1 MKAELHANS
10 KSGTFA
16 MPANLPPNY
25 HKAEQSYREAIAPED
40 KVEALEEMMRIIP
53 KHKGTDHM
61 RADLKKRISQHK
73 KEAQEGK
80 KKGGRASSTL
90 DKVEKEGA
98 GQAVLVGLPNT
109 GKTSI
114 IAHFTKAQVEPT
126 DYPFATFKS
135 VSGMMRFENVQ
146 IQLVD
151 LPPVSREHTEYW
163 VFSIIRNTDLV
174 LLIVDLSLPDPEEQ
188 VLELT
193 TLLEEKHLL
202 LVGGREILGPD
213 QSTTVKPTVILA
225 TKSDIPGS
233 EEGLV
238 SLTEEYGSDFPI
250 ISLSVQ
256 AKQNTETLP
265 QKIFEALH
273 VLRVYTKAPGKKPEL
288 DQPYT
293 LPVGS
298 TIIDVAEAV
307 HRDIAQNLRFARIWG
322 ANKYDGQQVKQD
334 HVVSDEDIIELH

>member
-1 MKAELHANS
+1 
-10 KSGTFA
+10 
-16 MPANLPPNY
+16 MPANLPPQY
-25 HKAEQSYREAIAPED
+25 QRAEQRYREAIAPED

-73 KEAQEGK
+73 KEAQEGGK
-80 KKGGRASSTL
+80 KQAASTL

-98 GQAVLVGLPNT
+98 GQAVLVGLPNA

-114 IAHFTKAQVEPT
+114 VAHFTKAQVEPT
-126 DYPFATFKS
+126 DYPFATFKP
-135 VSGMMRFENVQ
+135 VSGMMHFENIQ

-151 LPPVSREHTEYW
+151 LPPVSMEHTEYW
-163 VFSIIRNTDLV
+163 VFNIIRNTDLV

-202 LVGGREILGPD
+202 LAGNREISSPD
-213 QSTTVKPTVILA
+213 LSIAVKPTIILA

-256 AKQNTETLP
+256 AEQNTETLP
-265 QKIFEALH
+265 QKIFEALQ
-273 VLRVYTKAPGKKPEL
+273 VLRVYTKAPGKKPDL

-298 TIIDVAEAV
+298 TVLDVAEAV

-334 HVVSDEDIIELH
+334 HIVSDEDIVELH

>member
-1 MKAELHANS
+1 
-10 KSGTFA
+10 
-16 MPANLPPNY
+16 MPANLPPQY
-25 HKAEQSYREAIAPED
+25 HRAEQRYREAIALED

-53 KHKGTDHM
+53 KHKGTDHL
-61 RADLKKRISQHK
+61 RADLKKRLSQHK
-73 KEAQEGK
+73 KEVQEDR
-80 KKGGRASSTL
+80 KKGEGVSSTL

-98 GQAVLVGLPNT
+98 GQAVLVGLPNA

-114 IAHFTKAQVEPT
+114 IAHFTKAQVGPT

-135 VSGMMRFENVQ
+135 VSGMMHFENVQ

-151 LPPVSREHTEYW
+151 LPPVSMEHTESW
-163 VFSIIRNTDLV
+163 VFNIIRNTDLV
-174 LLIVDLSLPDPEEQ
+174 LLIVDLALPDPEEQ

-202 LVGGREILGPD
+202 LVGNRGISGPD
-213 QSTTVKPTVILA
+213 LSTAVKPTIILA

-233 EEGLV
+233 EDGLV

-250 ISLSVQ
+250 VSLSVQ
-256 AKQNTETLP
+256 AEQNTEALP
-265 QKIFEALH
+265 QKIFEALRL
-273 VLRVYTKAPGKKPEL
+273 LRVYTKAPGKKPDH

-298 TIIDVAEAV
+298 TVLDVAEAV
-307 HRDIAQNLRFARIWG
+307 HRDIAENLRFARIWG
-322 ANKYDGQQVKQD
+322 ADKYDGQQVKQD
-334 HVVSDEDIIELH
+334 HVVSDGDIIELH

>member
-1 MKAELHANS
+1 
-10 KSGTFA
+10 
-16 MPANLPPNY
+16 MPANLPPDY
-25 HKAEQSYREAIAPED
+25 HRAEQRYREAIAPED

-73 KEAQEGK
+73 KESQEGGK
-80 KKGGRASSTL
+80 KSGRTSTL

-98 GQAVLVGLPNT
+98 GQTVLVGLPNT

-114 IAHFTKAQVEPT
+114 VAHFTKAQVEPA
-126 DYPFATFKS
+126 DYPFATFKP
-135 VSGMMRFENVQ
+135 VSGMMPFENVQ

-151 LPPVSREHTEYW
+151 LPPVSIEHTEYW
-163 VFSIIRNTDLV
+163 IFNIIRNADLV
-174 LLIVDLSLPDPEEQ
+174 LLIVDLSLSDPEEQ
-188 VLELT
+188 ILELT

-202 LVGGREILGPD
+202 LAGDRETEAPD
-213 QSTTVKPTVILA
+213 MSTAVKPTMILA
-225 TKSDIPGS
+225 TKLDAPGA
-233 EEGLV
+233 EEGLA

-250 ISLSVQ
+250 IPLSIH
-256 AKQNTETLP
+256 AEQNTETLS

-273 VLRVYTKAPGKKPEL
+273 VLRVYTKAPGKKA
-288 DQPYT
+288 DRDHPYT

-298 TIIDVAEAV
+298 TIIDVADAV
-307 HRDIAQNLRFARIWG
+307 HRDIAENLRFARIWG

-334 HVVSDEDIIELH
+334 HIVSDEDIIELH